1 MKEKEFFST
10 TELAQILGISRVA
23 VFKRIKRGEI
33 KAIKVGRN
41 FVINKKDIGNV
52 FGQSL
57 SAKEKKEIEAA
68 IKKTIQDYGETLELL
83 GQK

>member
-10 TELAQILGISRVA
+10 TELAKILGISRVA

-33 KAIKVGRN
+33 KATKVGRN

-52 FGQSL
+52 FGQVL
-57 SAKEKKEIEAA
+57 TQKEKKEIEAA
-68 IKKTIQDYGETLELL
+68 IKKTIQDYGKTLELL